1 MVEMK
6 KSRNLPIYVLSGA
19 LIFAGIAS
27 IPQAQA
33 AWTSKETSQ
42 VKTLER
48 KIQKLE
54 KQIGNL
60 QESVYDVE
68 ELSERITSVENTYGL
83 SSLITIRFL
92 ATDSSLGT
100 FGEICPGDNF
110 DYGGG
115 YGALMGKLTP
125 KTNIFGIAETNAAGQ
140 PITRNV
146 YACKMSFYAKKSN

>member
-1 MVEMK
+1 MTSIK
-6 KSRNLPIYVLSGA
+6 NLPVYVLSGA
-19 LIFAGIAS
+19 LIFAGVAS
-27 IPQAQA
+27 ASQAQA
-33 AWTSKETSQ
+33 AWTSKETARI
-42 VKTLER
+42 KALES

-68 ELSERITSVENTYGL
+68 ELSERITSIENTN
-83 SSLITIRFL
+83 SSTSLITIRFL
-92 ATDSSLGT
+92 ATDSNLGT

-115 YGALMGKLTP
+115 YGAFMGKLTP
-125 KTNIFGIAETNAAGQ
+125 KTNIFGIAETNAVGQ

-146 YACKMSFYAKKSN
+146 YACKMSFYAAKTSK